1 MDDYYEIVN
10 DFYKHRF
17 PLYTREIPRFGLPVR
32 AKDRILY
39 VPFVYHKPK
48 FYYPF
53 EDWEISVIPR
63 TLYQK
68 WFGPNDKDAK
78 EEYFYRWFDNA
89 FCFGYGFEPG
99 TEEQTDLSI
108 ILQDHERLKNILDR
122 GLPFREDNGN

>member
-39 VPFVYHKPK
+39 APFVYHKPK
-48 FYYPF
+48 FYYPY
-53 EDWEISVIPR
+53 EEWEISVIPR

-68 WFGPNDKDAK
+68 WFDPNDKDAK
-78 EEYFYRWFDNA
+78 KSIFEHLKKNRSRVERFRD
-89 FCFGYGFEPG
+89 FC
-99 TEEQTDLSI
+99 Q
-108 ILQDHERLKNILDR
+108 QDEIV
-122 GLPFREDNGN
+122 